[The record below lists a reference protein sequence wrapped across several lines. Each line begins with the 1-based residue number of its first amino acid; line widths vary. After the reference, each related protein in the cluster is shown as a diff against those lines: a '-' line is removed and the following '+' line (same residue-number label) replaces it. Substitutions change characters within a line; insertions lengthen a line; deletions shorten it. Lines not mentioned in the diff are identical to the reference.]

1 MEEENNNAGRRYRC
15 LDRILPH
22 KTKLEQHL
30 QQRYGELFGTEF
42 DVLLYD
48 LTSTYVE
55 GAAENNSMMSRGYSR
70 DHRPDCEQMV
80 IALIVNREGF
90 PFSYETFDG
99 NRADVSTMGSILRLG
114 ARKYG

>member
-1 MEEENNNAGRRYRC
+1 MAAVLAINRLCAPDSELAIEERWYPSTALDDLLGIEEDKINDTRLYRC

-30 QQRYGELFGTEF
+30 KQRYGELFGAEF

-55 GAAENNSMMSRGYSR
+55 GAAEKNPMMRR
-70 DHRPDCEQMV
+70 
-80 IALIVNREGF
+80 
-90 PFSYETFDG
+90 
-99 NRADVSTMGSILRLG
+99 RL
-114 ARKYG
+114 ARKLKGVTSVAP